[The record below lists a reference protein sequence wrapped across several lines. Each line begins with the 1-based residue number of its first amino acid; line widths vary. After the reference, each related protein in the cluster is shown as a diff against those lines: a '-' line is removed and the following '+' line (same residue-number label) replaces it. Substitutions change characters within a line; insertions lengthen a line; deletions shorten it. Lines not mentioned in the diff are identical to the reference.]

1 MGKLIMILIVALAI
15 GMSVPRTRAMIEGE
29 VKPLVDHFKVKITN
43 GRLKAMA
50 DELAVRLNR
59 GEGYPANWSGWL
71 EMDFSGDPIDLWGHQ
86 YYMTSSPDGFT
97 VGSDGPDG
105 IRGTADDL
113 KVRRDLSR
121 H

>member
-1 MGKLIMILIVALAI
+1 MGKLIMMLIVALAI
-15 GMSVPRTRAMIEGE
+15 GMTIPRTRAMIEEE
-29 VKPLVDHFKVKITN
+29 VKPLVDHFKVKITA

-50 DELAVRLNR
+50 DELAVRVER
-59 GEGYPANWSGWL
+59 GEGYPPDWSGWL

-86 YYMTSSPDGFT
+86 YFMTHSQDGFT
-97 VGSDGPDG
+97 VGSNGPDG

-113 KVRRDLSR
+113 EVKRDLTR